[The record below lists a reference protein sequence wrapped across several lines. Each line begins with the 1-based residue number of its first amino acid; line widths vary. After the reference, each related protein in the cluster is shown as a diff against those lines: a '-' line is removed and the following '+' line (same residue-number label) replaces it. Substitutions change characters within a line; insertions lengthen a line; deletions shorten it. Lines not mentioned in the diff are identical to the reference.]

1 MGALPI
7 EKGVANHQLSNGRK
21 PMVKMPDTAIFA
33 KPDIRD
39 AIITMKGALKKALP
53 NGSFAERERASLA
66 LSNEVG
72 SANLGGGASAHF

>member
-1 MGALPI
+1 MG
-7 EKGVANHQLSNGRK
+7 
-21 PMVKMPDTAIFA
+21 KMPDTAIFA

-66 LSNEVG
+66 LSNEVVRQTLEEELQLTSEELRG
-72 SANLGGGASAHF
+72 QCCR